1 MLKPVAVITGASSGI
16 GLVFARKLA
25 ADYELM
31 LVARRKDRLEAAAN
45 ALAVEFGARV
55 EVLVADLATED
66 GMGVLAERLR
76 SEPNLGLLV
85 NNAGFGVTGRFWEA
99 SLAEQEQM
107 HRLHVMATLK
117 LTHAALRNMVARGEG
132 GVINVASVAG
142 FVIGARAVS
151 YAATK
156 TWMVAFT
163 EGLWHDLRNA
173 GSAVKVQALCP
184 GYTYSEFHDVL
195 RMDRTK
201 IAGGKMWMTAE
212 EVVDA
217 SLAGLREGKL
227 VVVPGWRYKAI
238 VAVLP
243 RLPFAVR
250 SALLKAAVKRG

>member
-1 MLKPVAVITGASSGI
+1 MAKPVAVITGASSGI

-25 ADYELM
+25 AGYDLV
-31 LVARRKDRLEAAAN
+31 LVARRKERLEEAAS
-45 ALAVEFGARV
+45 ALAVEFGTQV
-55 EVLVADLATED
+55 EVLVADLATDD
-66 GMGVLAERLR
+66 GMSAVAERLA

-99 SLAEQEQM
+99 SLADQEQM

-117 LTHAALRNMVARGEG
+117 LTHAALGNLVARGAG

-163 EGLWHDLRNA
+163 EGLWHDLRSA

-195 RMDRTK
+195 GMDRTK
-201 IAGGKMWMTAE
+201 IADGKMWMTAE

-227 VVVPGWRYKAI
+227 IVVPGWRYKAI
-238 VAVLP
+238 VAILP
-243 RLPFAVR
+243 RLPFALR
-250 SALLKAAVKRG
+250 AAMLKAAVKRE